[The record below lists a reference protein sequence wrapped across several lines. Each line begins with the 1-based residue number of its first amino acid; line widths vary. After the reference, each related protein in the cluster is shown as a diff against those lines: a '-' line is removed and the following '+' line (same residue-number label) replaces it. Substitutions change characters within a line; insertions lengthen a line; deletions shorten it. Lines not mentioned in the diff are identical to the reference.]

1 MEASELF
8 VFIWAMGATGFAV
21 YYQHQARA
29 RGIAM
34 VAMMV
39 GFKHVAEGNAEVTI
53 KDGQLRIREK
63 ENATTE

>member
-21 YYQHQARA
+21 YYQHVARA

-34 VAMMV
+34 IAMMV
-39 GFKHVAEGNAEVTI
+39 GFKHVAEGKAEVTMV
-53 KDGQLRIREK
+53 DGQMRIKEK
-63 ENATTE
+63 TNATTE